1 MTVSWQSLGKSH
13 HSLRYLH
20 ILFSKVE
27 EHNSFLFVFLFIWNF
42 HPQILHEID
51 AKLKEEETGMCM
63 SIFIYMMSSRHSER
77 HACMYMSMQS
87 RCYSICSPKFVLQVK
102 GIGNFS
108 KGSLH
113 MVPNLLNTCTP
124 QIHRWTRDYLSIYWV
139 SVDLRLS
146 VYRALTLFARGH
158 EFESRLRLILCE

>member
-1 MTVSWQSLGKSH
+1 ME
-13 HSLRYLH
+13 
-20 ILFSKVE
+20 FSPTDPA
-27 EHNSFLFVFLFIWNF
+27 WNRC
-42 HPQILHEID
+42 
-51 AKLKEEETGMCM
+51 KTKRRRNWYVYM

-87 RCYSICSPKFVLQVK
+87 RCYSICSPKFVLQVM

-139 SVDLRLS
+139 SVDLSSVFIEHWHCLPEAMSSSPDWDYNLMWVTWFIRLS
-146 VYRALTLFARGH
+146 SNFKSIYK
-158 EFESRLRLILCE
+158 ILNACIFIILSLD